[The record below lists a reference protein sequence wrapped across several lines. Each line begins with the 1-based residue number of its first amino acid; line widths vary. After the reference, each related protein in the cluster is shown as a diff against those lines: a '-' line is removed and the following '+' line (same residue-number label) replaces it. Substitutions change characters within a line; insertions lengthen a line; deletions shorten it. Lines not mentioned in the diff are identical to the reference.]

1 MGLAYIGPI
10 ILLILLLLGILYFS
24 YRQTIHAYP
33 NGGGSYIV
41 ATANLGERAGLFAA
55 AALMLDYILTVS
67 VGISSGVGAL
77 VSVFPSLHPHIL
89 ALCLGIL
96 ALVTIVNL
104 RGVRDAGGIFAFPT
118 YLFIASLLGVLGW
131 GIVKTVLA
139 GGHPQAIEVPPVE
152 HAAWMVATP
161 WLLLRAFASGC
172 TAMTGV
178 EAVSNGIQAFN
189 KPRVHRAQQ
198 TLTAIIVI

>member
-1 MGLAYIGPI
+1 MAISDWLLGKPLASDAAEENKVSVWGGIPILGLDALSSAAYGPEAALTLLLPLGVLGLVHIGPI
-10 ILLILLLLGILYFS
+10 IFFILLLLGILYFS

-77 VSVFPSLHPHIL
+77 ISVIPSLHSHIL

-96 ALVTIVNL
+96 GLVTIVNL
-104 RGVRDAGGIFAFPT
+104 RGVRDAGGAF
-118 YLFIASLLGVLGW
+118 
-131 GIVKTVLA
+131 
-139 GGHPQAIEVPPVE
+139 
-152 HAAWMVATP
+152 
-161 WLLLRAFASGC
+161 
-172 TAMTGV
+172 
-178 EAVSNGIQAFN
+178 
-189 KPRVHRAQQ
+189 
-198 TLTAIIVI
+198 